1 MPVMSSSY
9 YPVPPLSTFYTNF
22 VNYTTFIEGKNKMYY
37 EYNIWLSCP
46 NAKTEKFTQVKFK
59 CSSVWAKKVLSNAKY
74 FCYIN
79 KDRVK
84 LKIAVDKPFR
94 VKF

>member
-1 MPVMSSSY
+1 MIDCPKV
-9 YPVPPLSTFYTNF
+9 
-22 VNYTTFIEGKNKMYY
+22 KN
-37 EYNIWLSCP
+37 
-46 NAKTEKFTQVKFK
+46 EKFTQVKFK

-79 KDRVK
+79 KDRAK
-84 LKIAVDKPFR
+84 LKIDVDKPFR